1 MQYYCRISDLI
12 NGLHE
17 DGIEPNI
24 LLNNLEYVQEA
35 LKYFI
40 SEHKY
45 LSSSLRQFIDCH
57 IYTFLRSRRES
68 VLE

>member
-1 MQYYCRISDLI
+1 MIIYWWGWGLIFNMHYLGYCRISDLI
-12 NGLHE
+12 SGLHE

-45 LSSSLRQFIDCH
+45 LSSS
-57 IYTFLRSRRES
+57 
-68 VLE
+68 

>member
-1 MQYYCRISDLI
+1 MHYLGYCRISDLI
-12 NGLHE
+12 SGLHE

-45 LSSSLRQFIDCH
+45 LSSS
-57 IYTFLRSRRES
+57 
-68 VLE
+68 